1 MAEKGYEATLTI
13 GDKVVGKAQDVSLD
27 LPKDKQETTTRD
39 DNGFENSQG
48 GIKSMSADITALWV
62 PTDTALTGITDAW
75 LDDSTLSFEAVDS
88 SGYGWSCDVGVY
100 ELSRDEALE
109 DACTI
114 DITVESRGTIS
125 KVTGSS

>member
-13 GDKVVGKAQDVSLD
+13 GGEVVGKAQDVSLD
-27 LPKDKQETTTRD
+27 LTKDKQETTTRD
-39 DNGFENSQG
+39 DNGYGNSQG
-48 GIKSMSADITALWV
+48 GIKSLSSDITALWV
-62 PTDTALTGITDAW
+62 PTDTALTAIIDAW
-75 LDDSTLSFEAVDS
+75 TDDSTLSFEAVDS

-114 DITVESRGTIS
+114 DITVESRGTVS